1 MACWAEEIF
10 GPVASLRSFET
21 EAEAVAEANAC
32 DRGLAAYLFSQD
44 YAQVGDRRRWRYTVG
59 VRRGGWRPTWSLAWS
74 ASMTWRSPHRSVRL
88 GATRPPA

>member
-1 MACWAEEIF
+1 MACWAQEIF

-44 YAQVGDRRRWRYTVG
+44 YAQVGDRRRWWYSFIMVQWYNGTV
-59 VRRGGWRPTWSLAWS
+59 VQWYSCI
-74 ASMTWRSPHRSVRL
+74 MV
-88 GATRPPA
+88 